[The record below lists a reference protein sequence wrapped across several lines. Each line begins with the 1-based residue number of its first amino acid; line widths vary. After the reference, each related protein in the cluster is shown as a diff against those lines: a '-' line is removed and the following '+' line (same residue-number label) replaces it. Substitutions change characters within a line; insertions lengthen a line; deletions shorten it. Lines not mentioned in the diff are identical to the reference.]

1 MLNPEL
7 FRALKRLNKG
17 VDPKISNPGVRYSF
31 TVRTEN
37 GKPKLDGYG
46 EQYAINC
53 PNPGCNDKR
62 SRLYVHYMYGQRHHI
77 PGYNSPG
84 DQLLGLAY
92 CQNEQ
97 KRIRLQGYLEG
108 FYTPADPRTAETLAA
123 LDGVL
128 QTKKRVCPSMGAYRA
143 LETLPEEHPA
153 VQYLVGRGYSP
164 RYLGETCKA
173 VLLEGHPDP
182 IINRMASGRIGF
194 PFYVNGELLAWQAR
208 SAYDLPKGK
217 KWPPKW
223 WFPGGIDKVPW
234 NVDVA
239 AQFPVV
245 VLCEGILSAV
255 NAGPAA
261 IAVCGKTITGPSM
274 AIIKQRWTRAIV
286 MLDSD
291 AGINRKPGE
300 IDYHE
305 RMLTELKEAGIEAQ
319 CVRWT
324 PGDLRDPGELGF
336 VGCVEVLRTV
346 EFSSLLSYV
355 KAA

>member
-31 TVRTEN
+31 TVKEDN
-37 GKPKLDGYG
+37 GKKRIHGAG
-46 EQYAINC
+46 EHYAINC
-53 PNPGCNDKR
+53 PACSDTR
-62 SRLYVHYMYGQRHHI
+62 FRLYVHYMFGQKHHVQ
-77 PGYNSPG
+77 GYNSPG
-84 DQLLGLAY
+84 DALLGLAY

-108 FYTPADPRTAETLAA
+108 FYTPANPRTAETIEA
-123 LDGVL
+123 LNGTL
-128 QTKKRVCPSMGAYRA
+128 KTGKRECPVMGYCRK
-143 LETLPEEHPA
+143 LEDLPEEHPA
-153 VQYLVGRGYSP
+153 AVYLRSRGFSP
-164 RYLGETCKA
+164 RYLGETSKA
-173 VLLEGHPDP
+173 VLIEGHHDP
-182 IINRMASGRIGF
+182 IINRMAAGRIGF
-194 PFYVNGELLAWQAR
+194 PFYVGGELLTWQAR
-208 SAYDLPKGK
+208 SPFDLPKTK

-223 WFPGGIDKVPW
+223 WFPGGTLKVPW
-234 NVDVA
+234 NIDVA

-245 VLCEGILSAV
+245 VICEGILSAV

-261 IAVCGKTITGPSM
+261 IAICGKTITGESM
-274 AIIKQRWTRAIV
+274 ALIKKYWSKAIV

-291 AGINRKPGE
+291 VGINRKPGE

-305 RMLTELKEAGIEAQ
+305 RALGELKAAGIEAQ
-319 CVRWT
+319 CVQWT

-336 VGCVEVLRTV
+336 AGCVEVLKTV
-346 EFSSLLSYV
+346 DFGHLLSYV